1 MVHHIEG
8 GREIEQT
15 KQSVVTCTNR
25 LCDISHHLQQSGLGL
40 VKLPVGRL
48 MDHLILTLTVYGQC
62 TPLVDELTKGGAHV
76 GKEIMKKFFTVSCA
90 LRFAAPKGR
99 N

>member
-1 MVHHIEG
+1 
-8 GREIEQT
+8 
-15 KQSVVTCTNR
+15 
-25 LCDISHHLQQSGLGL
+25 
-40 VKLPVGRL
+40 